1 MAVNLAPGEP
11 PAPVAAPCRLRRLI
25 RPTLWRSAARGLAAV
40 LVVTVTVVPLACLGW
55 TMLAIFVAIT
65 VGLNVGLWAG
75 RDSGLGTLA
84 GALLIP
90 IVGLVI
96 ALCCDVQIIGA
107 GSGAI
112 ALNDIRHFPYA
123 ARFRFT
129 DARVAT
135 EFTAISDKRKHIGTA
150 AGGTWRVAP
159 VVPTNW
165 TPAAPVPAWA
175 VAVVTGYGPLDFRTP
190 RNWQQSYR
198 AAVRYVPTA
207 FSPAQNAVERALERY
222 HLRAAPGAPLLYW
235 VEEPP
240 AVIADERTFLAWVV
254 FGGVVTWLFFL
265 IGEALLVPG
274 AVADD
279 VQGGPTKTRCPT

>member
-11 PAPVAAPCRLRRLI
+11 PVRLTTPGRLRRLI
-25 RPTLWRSAARGLAAV
+25 RPMLWRSAARGLAAV

-84 GALLIP
+84 GALLMP
-90 IVGLVI
+90 IIGLVI
-96 ALCCDVQIIGA
+96 ALCLDVQIIGP

-112 ALNDIRHFPYA
+112 SLNDIQHFPYA

-135 EFTAISDKRKHIGTA
+135 EFTAITDKRRHLGTA
-150 AGGTWRVAP
+150 AGGIWRVAP

-175 VAVVTGYGPLDFRTP
+175 VAVVSGYGPLDDFRTP
-190 RNWQQSYR
+190 RNWQQGYR

-207 FSPAQNAVERALERY
+207 LSPAQDAVARALERY
-222 HLRAAPGAPLLYW
+222 HLTAAANAPLLYW
-235 VEEPP
+235 VEQP
-240 AVIADERTFLAWVV
+240 AAVVADERTFLAWVM
-254 FGGVVTWLFFL
+254 FGGVLTWLFFL
-265 IGEALLVPG
+265 IGEALLVP
-274 AVADD
+274 ATSSR
-279 VQGGPTKTRCPT
+279 P

>member
-11 PAPVAAPCRLRRLI
+11 PVRLTTPGRLRRLI
-25 RPTLWRSAARGLAAV
+25 RPMLWRSAARGLAAV

-84 GALLIP
+84 GALLMP
-90 IVGLVI
+90 IIGLVI
-96 ALCCDVQIIGA
+96 ALCLDVQIIGP

-112 ALNDIRHFPYA
+112 ALNDIQRFPYA

-135 EFTAISDKRKHIGTA
+135 EFTAITDKRRHLGTA
-150 AGGTWRVAP
+150 AGGIWRVAP

-175 VAVVTGYGPLDFRTP
+175 VAVVSGYGPLDFRTP
-190 RNWQQSYR
+190 RNWQQSNR

-207 FSPAQNAVERALERY
+207 LSPPQDAVARALERY
-222 HLRAAPGAPLLYW
+222 HLTAAANAPLLYW
-235 VEEPP
+235 VEQPA
-240 AVIADERTFLAWVV
+240 AVIADERTFLAWVM

-265 IGEALLVPG
+265 IGEALLVPTL
-274 AVADD
+274 VAGD
-279 VQGGPTKTRCPT
+279 GERGPAETPPT

>member
-11 PAPVAAPCRLRRLI
+11 PIRLTTPGRLRRLI
-25 RPTLWRSAARGLAAV
+25 RPMLWWSAARGLAAV

-55 TMLAIFVAIT
+55 TMLAIFLAIT
-65 VGLNVGLWAG
+65 VGLNIGLWAG

-84 GALLIP
+84 GALLMP
-90 IVGLVI
+90 IIGLVM
-96 ALCCDVQIIGA
+96 ALCLDVQIIGP

-112 ALNDIRHFPYA
+112 ALNDIQRFAYA

-129 DARVAT
+129 DARVAN
-135 EFTAISDKRKHIGTA
+135 EFTAISDKRRHLGTA
-150 AGGTWRVAP
+150 AGGIWRVAP

-175 VAVVTGYGPLDFRTP
+175 VAVVSGYGPLDFRTP
-190 RNWQQSYR
+190 RNCQQSNR

-207 FSPAQNAVERALERY
+207 LSPAQDAVARALERY
-222 HLRAAPGAPLLYW
+222 HLTAAPNAPLLYW
-235 VEEPP
+235 VEEPA
-240 AVIADERTFLAWVV
+240 AVIADERTFVAWVV

-265 IGEALLVPG
+265 IGEALLVPATSPRLEAG
-274 AVADD
+274 A
-279 VQGGPTKTRCPT
+279 G

>member
-1 MAVNLAPGEP
+1 MAVNRAPGEP
-11 PAPVAAPCRLRRLI
+11 PVRLATPGRLRRLI

-40 LVVTVTVVPLACLGW
+40 LVVTVTIVPLVCLGW

-75 RDSGLGTLA
+75 RDSGLGALA
-84 GALLIP
+84 GALLFP

-96 ALCCDVQIIGA
+96 ALCLDVQIIGT

-112 ALNDIRHFPYA
+112 ALADIPRFPYA
-123 ARFRFT
+123 ARLRFT
-129 DARVAT
+129 DARVAIA
-135 EFTAISDKRKHIGTA
+135 FTAITDKRRHVGTG

-175 VAVVTGYGPLDFRTP
+175 VAVVSGYGPLDDFRTP
-190 RNWQQSYR
+190 RNWQQGYR

-207 FSPAQNAVERALERY
+207 LSPAQDAVARALERY
-222 HLRAAPGAPLLYW
+222 HLTAAANAPLLYW
-235 VEEPP
+235 VEEPA
-240 AVIADERTFLAWVV
+240 AVVADERTFLAWVM
-254 FGGVVTWLFFL
+254 FGGVLTWLFFL
-265 IGEALLVPG
+265 IGEALLVPATSPRLEAG
-274 AVADD
+274 A
-279 VQGGPTKTRCPT
+279 G

>member
-1 MAVNLAPGEP
+1 MAVKLAPGEP
-11 PAPVAAPCRLRRLI
+11 RVPVAIPGRLRRLI
-25 RPTLWRSAARGLAAV
+25 RAPLWRSAARGLAAV
-40 LVVTVTVVPLACLGW
+40 LVVTVTVVPLAGLGW

-75 RDSGLGTLA
+75 RDSGLGALA
-84 GALLIP
+84 GALLFP

-96 ALCCDVQIIGA
+96 ALCSDVQIIGT

-112 ALNDIRHFPYA
+112 ALNDIQHFPYA

-135 EFTAISDKRKHIGTA
+135 ELTAISDKHTYVGAGA
-150 AGGTWRVAP
+150 AGAWRVAP
-159 VVPTNW
+159 IVPTTW
-165 TPAAPVPAWA
+165 TPAQPVPAWA
-175 VAVVTGYGPLDFRTP
+175 VAVVSGFGPLDFRTP

-207 FSPAQNAVERALERY
+207 FSPAQDAVARALERY
-222 HLRAAPGAPLLYW
+222 HLTAAPNAPLLYW
-235 VEEPP
+235 VEDPS

-274 AVADD
+274 AVADA
-279 VQGGPTKTRCPT
+279 VGRGPAKTPPT

>member
-11 PAPVAAPCRLRRLI
+11 PAPVAVPCRLRRLI
-25 RPTLWRSAARGLAAV
+25 RPTLWRSAARGVAAV
-40 LVVTVTVVPLACLGW
+40 LVVTVAVVPLACLGW

-75 RDSGLGTLA
+75 RDSGLGTLT

-135 EFTAISDKRKHIGTA
+135 EFTTISDKRKHIGTA
-150 AGGTWRVAP
+150 AGGMWRVAP

-175 VAVVTGYGPLDFRTP
+175 VAVVTGYGPLDYRTP
-190 RNWQQSYR
+190 RNWQQNYR

-207 FSPAQNAVERALERY
+207 FSPAQDAVERALERY
-222 HLRAAPGAPLLYW
+222 HLRAAPDAPLLYW

-279 VQGGPTKTRCPT
+279 VQGGPTKTPRPT

>member
-11 PAPVAAPCRLRRLI
+11 PAPVAIAGRLRRLV

-40 LVVTVTVVPLACLGW
+40 LVVTLAVVPLACLGW

-96 ALCCDVQIIGA
+96 ALCFDVQIIGT

-112 ALNDIRHFPYA
+112 ALNDIQRFPYA

-135 EFTAISDKRKHIGTA
+135 EFTAITDKRKHIGTA

-165 TPAAPVPAWA
+165 TPAAPVTAWA

-207 FSPAQNAVERALERY
+207 LSPAQNAIERALERY
-222 HLRAAPGAPLLYW
+222 HLTAAPNAPLLYW

-240 AVIADERTFLAWVV
+240 VVIADERTFLAWVV

-279 VQGGPTKTRCPT
+279 VQGGPAKTPRPT